1 MPDTQSAWSP
11 LRRPLFRALWIAT
24 IVSNIGTWMHEVGAG
39 WLMVTLDPRPV
50 MVSLIQA
57 AIALPIFFLAVPAGA
72 LADIVDRRRYLIA
85 TQWWMLGIALLLG
98 VITLAGLA
106 NAWLLLLLTFAL
118 GIGAA
123 MMTPAWAAT
132 VPELVARD
140 ELQPAVTLNSIG
152 INIARAIGPALAGL
166 IVTAAGPAAAF
177 LLNALSFLGVIIVL
191 ARWQRA
197 PAHSTLPAE
206 RFFGAMRAGLRYVWQ
221 APQLQA
227 VMVRAAAF
235 FIFGTALWSLLPL
248 IAQRTGGGAAAY
260 GTLLACLGAG
270 AVCGAFVLPGLRS
283 RLTRD
288 ALVRAVTA
296 LFAAAMIA
304 AGLATN
310 IYVLGAA
317 MLTGGLAWIGVLSSL
332 HVAAQ
337 TSVPQWVR
345 ARALAIY
352 LVAFAAGTAAGAALW
367 GAVAGRIGVPF
378 ALVAAAA
385 GALLAIPLTWR
396 VSLGGMAAEDTRRI
410 PWPEPQTHG
419 SVQPERGPVMVTVE
433 YGIDPQ
439 RAREFAQA
447 MEEQARVRRRDGA
460 TSWGLFS
467 DVAEPGR
474 YVEVFFVESWAEH
487 MRQHH
492 RITRADEEIQER
504 VRGYHIGAEPP
515 RVSHLL
521 AEID

>member
-1 MPDTQSAWSP
+1 MPDTPSAWSP

-57 AIALPIFFLAVPAGA
+57 AVALPIFFLAVPAGA

-85 TQWWMLGIALLLG
+85 TQLWMLGVALLLG
-98 VITLAGLA
+98 VLTLAGLA
-106 NAWLLLLLTFAL
+106 NAWLLLVLTFAL
-118 GIGAA
+118 GIGGA

-132 VPELVARD
+132 VPELVPRE

-152 INIARAIGPALAGL
+152 INIARAIGPALAGV
-166 IVTAAGPAAAF
+166 IVTAAGPSAAF
-177 LLNALSFLGVIIVL
+177 LLNAVSFFGVIIVL

-206 RFFGAMRAGLRYVWQ
+206 RFFGAMRAGLRYVRQ

-248 IAQRTGGGAAAY
+248 IAQRTGGGATAY

-270 AVCGAFVLPGLRS
+270 AVCGAFVLPMLRGRLS
-283 RLTRD
+283 RD
-288 ALVRAVTA
+288 GLVRAATA
-296 LFAAAMIA
+296 LFALAMVV
-304 AGLATN
+304 AGLATT
-310 IYVLGAA
+310 IHVLGLA
-317 MLTGGLAWIGVLSSL
+317 MLAGGLAWIGVLSSL

-337 TSVPQWVR
+337 NSVPEWVR

-352 LVAFAAGTAAGAALW
+352 LVAFAAGTAGGAVLW
-367 GAVAGRIGVPF
+367 GAVAGRIGVPL
-378 ALVAAAA
+378 ALIAAAA
-385 GALLAIPLTWR
+385 GALVAVVLTWR
-396 VSLGGMAAEDTRRI
+396 VSLGGRIAEDTGRVA
-410 PWPEPQTHG
+410 WPEPQTHG
-419 SVQPERGPVMVTVE
+419 SVAPERGPVMVTVE
-433 YGIDPQ
+433 YRIDPQ
-439 RAREFAQA
+439 QARDFAQA
-447 MEEQARVRRRDGA
+447 MEAQARVRRRDGA
-460 TSWGLFS
+460 TSWGLFG
-467 DVAEPGR
+467 DAAEPGR
-474 YVEVFFVESWAEH
+474 YVEVFLVESWAEH
-487 MRQHH
+487 LRQHH
-492 RITRADEEIQER
+492 RITRADENIQNR
-504 VRGYHIGAEPP
+504 VRAYHIGTEPP

-521 AEID
+521 AEIY